1 MLLNEQHT
9 AAELLK
15 DAIDQKYTINGE
27 MFSAEYLY
35 RLSLTHFRDEGAC
48 LLHNGVL
55 NCANV
60 KEQLIAGKCL
70 LVPYPFQ
77 NIINKCTTKYVSTI

>member
-9 AAELLK
+9 AAELLN
-15 DAIDQKYTINGE
+15 DAIDQKYTLNGE

-35 RLSLTHFRDEGAC
+35 QLSRKHFRDEDAC
-48 LLHNGVL
+48 LLYIGIL

-70 LVPYPFQ
+70 LVPYPF
-77 NIINKCTTKYVSTI
+77 